1 LFEAANLSRFLDACK
16 ERGAWTAATVTEG
29 GQAVSTYKRDTAT
42 VLVVGNEGR
51 GLRPLVEKHCDFRL
65 TIPVRP
71 GTSLN
76 VSAATAV
83 ALYELTRGSDK
94 SSGNG

>member
-1 LFEAANLSRFLDACK
+1 MEGTTVSHEA
-16 ERGAWTAATVTEG
+16 GASG
-29 GQAVSTYKRDTAT
+29 GRRPT

-65 TIPVRP
+65 TIPVRA

-83 ALYELTRGSDK
+83 ALYELTRGSPLPMADAP
-94 SSGNG
+94 SASRMDNED